1 MAATTTETS
10 NRTACRTDGAF
21 TFAGESDSYL
31 TAFAN
36 TGTCGERLI
45 GGGTGFTL
53 SVWVHRP
60 QTRHQWDRLIDFG
73 NGMREDNVLV
83 AFGGVDRIG
92 MEVTAREC

>member
-1 MAATTTETS
+1 VAATTTETS
-10 NRTACRTDGAF
+10 YRTACRTEGAF
-21 TFAGESDSYL
+21 TFTGESDSYL

-36 TGTCGERLI
+36 TGTCGERFI

-60 QTRHQWDRLIDFG
+60 QSGRQWDRLIDFG
-73 NGMREDNVLV
+73 NGAREDNVLV

>member
-10 NRTACRTDGAF
+10 YRTACRTEGAF
-21 TFAGESDSYL
+21 TFTGESDSYL

-36 TGTCGERLI
+36 TGTCGERFI

-60 QTRHQWDRLIDFG
+60 QSGRQWDRLIDFG
-73 NGMREDNVLV
+73 NGAREDNVLV
-83 AFGGVDRIG
+83 AFRGVDRIG